1 MEFIGQVLSDAVDAL
16 LEFGPELRAV
26 LGLTLLLSSAAT
38 VIGVLVGVPLGVA
51 LALGRFRGKR
61 SLRVL
66 VNVGMGIPPVLVGL
80 FLLLLFWN
88 SGPFGDLGLVFT
100 PTAMLIAQV
109 LLAIPIAAGVTAGA
123 VGGLPPPALEQLEAL
138 KLPVWPRGKVAV
150 AEAGSGVAAAVVA
163 AFGRVISEVGA
174 VLIIGGNIA
183 GETRVLT
190 TLIVQ
195 ESRQA
200 QFGAAVAAGIVLL
213 LISLVVNI
221 LLSRWGQRPAGP

>member
-16 LEFGPELRAV
+16 FEFGPELRAV

-123 VGGLPPPALEQLEAL
+123 VGGLPPPALEQLEAAARLEPRSPAIHADIARLYAQQGLALRARREAERALELAPGNEAARTLLAELGGGEAASPQPTDAAPRKKGL
-138 KLPVWPRGKVAV
+138 KGL
-150 AEAGSGVAAAVVA
+150 
-163 AFGRVISEVGA
+163 FGRRS
-174 VLIIGGNIA
+174 
-183 GETRVLT
+183 
-190 TLIVQ
+190 
-195 ESRQA
+195 
-200 QFGAAVAAGIVLL
+200 
-213 LISLVVNI
+213 
-221 LLSRWGQRPAGP
+221 